1 MCKCLKTLCCPDFKF
16 ECNKKCCRSI
26 PIKRYFL
33 PLFGIVG
40 ITFIEEART
49 YIYFPIYISFAFFI
63 LFWNFPKVIYATATR
78 PVYYEDMFI
87 DEKKLP
93 NYEVRESIKAKFKSI
108 YSWVLIVTNS
118 ILAGALAE
126 YWLFQSQNAN
136 TYVEVIG
143 MSGGIIK
150 IFQIVNNNIGKF
162 MIKILKRFI
171 KQESLQIKRKE
182 RKSIENILPLK
193 RVNLSTDE
201 ISKLE
206 ENSKKSDDSGEKK
219 LSHSS
224 SDNQIEMSQFDFK
237 NRDRADTF

>member
-1 MCKCLKTLCCPDFKF
+1 MLFYSYQKILP
-16 ECNKKCCRSI
+16 S
-26 PIKRYFL
+26 FL
-33 PLFGIVG
+33 VLLVLHIV
-40 ITFIEEART
+40 EART
-49 YIYFPIYISFAFFI
+49 YIYFPIYISFASLFFFGI
-63 LFWNFPKVIYATATR
+63 FQNYMYRYKTR
-78 PVYYEDMFI
+78 YYEDMFI

-93 NYEVRESIKAKFKSI
+93 NYDVRESIKRKFKNI

-136 TYVEVIG
+136 TYVEVVG

-171 KQESLQIKRKE
+171 KQESIQIKRKE

-206 ENSKKSDDSGEKK
+206 ENCKKSDDSGEKK

-237 NRDRADTF
+237 NRERADTF

>member
-1 MCKCLKTLCCPDFKF
+1 MLSLFSISLLKV
-16 ECNKKCCRSI
+16 
-26 PIKRYFL
+26 
-33 PLFGIVG
+33 LF
-40 ITFIEEART
+40 
-49 YIYFPIYISFAFFI
+49 
-63 LFWNFPKVIYATATR
+63 
-78 PVYYEDMFI
+78 
-87 DEKKLP
+87 
-93 NYEVRESIKAKFKSI
+93 
-108 YSWVLIVTNS
+108 LIVTNS

-136 TYVEVIG
+136 TYVEVVG

-171 KQESLQIKRKE
+171 KKESLQIKRQE

-206 ENSKKSDDSGEKK
+206 DNSKKNNDTNEKK

-224 SDNQIEMSQFDFK
+224 SDNQIEMSMFEFK
-237 NRDRADTF
+237 SRDRADTF

>member
-1 MCKCLKTLCCPDFKF
+1 
-16 ECNKKCCRSI
+16 
-26 PIKRYFL
+26 
-33 PLFGIVG
+33 
-40 ITFIEEART
+40 
-49 YIYFPIYISFAFFI
+49 FAFFI

-93 NYEVRESIKAKFKSI
+93 NYDVRESIKKKFKTI

-136 TYVEVIG
+136 TYVEVVG

-171 KQESLQIKRKE
+171 KKESLQIKRQE

-201 ISKLE
+201 INKLE
-206 ENSKKSDDSGEKK
+206 EKSKTSDDIGEKK
-219 LSHSS
+219 LSNSS
-224 SDNQIEMSQFDFK
+224 SDNQIEMQSFDYK
-237 NRDRADTF
+237 LRNRADTF